1 MSDGNMAPATAF
13 SPEEAR
19 RTVCTMLRVLKRVS
33 EEVRIPSELLE
44 SRFLSSMQA
53 VELIVA
59 LEDDLHIRF
68 GDQPDDFERLN
79 DLEGLIRL
87 VADRGRRT

>member
-1 MSDGNMAPATAF
+1 MAPSTAL

-19 RTVCTMLRVLKRVS
+19 GTVCAMLRTLKRVS
-33 EEVRIPSELLE
+33 EDVRIPAELLE

-59 LEDDLHIRF
+59 LEDHLNIRF
-68 GDQPDDFERLN
+68 GEQPDDFERLN

-87 VADRGRRT
+87 VAERGRRT